1 MKFRKL
7 YYYNN
12 VGSYIIITVGY
23 KRPIENFFISI
34 SLYIVNRFFEV
45 LPLLE
50 TFNLPDKEKYI
61 FYIYDVIV
69 KQKKKRSVYHYSYR
83 A

>member
-12 VGSYIIITVGY
+12 VGGYVITTVSY
-23 KRPIENFFISI
+23 KRPIKNFFLSI

-45 LPLLE
+45 LLLLE
-50 TFNLPDKEKYI
+50 TFNLPDKEK
-61 FYIYDVIV
+61 
-69 KQKKKRSVYHYSYR
+69 
-83 A
+83 